1 MALTDVKCRG
11 AKPGKT
17 RVKLSDGGGLQF
29 WVQPNGSRLWQL
41 VYQYQGKQAQM
52 ALGPYP
58 QVTLIE
64 ARALREE
71 AKSKIRAG
79 IDPTAEKRRV
89 EVLKAAPGDTLARLQ
104 WATNPI
110 RYFSSPTRQRLSTA
124 GISGLFL
131 RAMSSKGS
139 HHYGPSEPVLRLRAH
154 HFGAVFAVRHI
165 RASRY
170 RRRAMEA
177 HGGQSRLD
185 FCAAGGLV
193 ECRHGARK
201 WRQNRPRRQANHVRS
216 GDNGADAG
224 DAAHL

>member
-64 ARALREE
+64 ERALREE

-79 IDPTAEKRRV
+79 IDPRV
-89 EVLKAAPGDTLARLQ
+89 ARTQRDKIEGALLRSLLFQLQ
-104 WATNPI
+104 VWNYPHTEA
-110 RYFSSPTRQRLSTA
+110 L
-124 GISGLFL
+124 LCC
-131 RAMSSKGS
+131 
-139 HHYGPSEPVLRLRAH
+139 
-154 HFGAVFAVRHI
+154 
-165 RASRY
+165 
-170 RRRAMEA
+170 RRRGYDCIAI
-177 HGGQSRLD
+177 R
-185 FCAAGGLV
+185 
-193 ECRHGARK
+193 
-201 WRQNRPRRQANHVRS
+201 
-216 GDNGADAG
+216 
-224 DAAHL
+224 